1 MNYVELKRKDYFRV
15 YSECTYRMVTVIGLY
30 IEGKNILRYQILGE
44 GDWPVERFRLLNGE
58 KNKIEELEERVEKL
72 ELYMDRIKR
81 VLK

>member
-1 MNYVELKRKDYFRV
+1 MNYIELKRKDYFRV
-15 YSECTYRMVTVIGLY
+15 YSKCTYRMVTVVGLY
-30 IEGKNILRYQILGE
+30 IEGKDILRYQILGE

-72 ELYMDRIKR
+72 ELCMDRVKR